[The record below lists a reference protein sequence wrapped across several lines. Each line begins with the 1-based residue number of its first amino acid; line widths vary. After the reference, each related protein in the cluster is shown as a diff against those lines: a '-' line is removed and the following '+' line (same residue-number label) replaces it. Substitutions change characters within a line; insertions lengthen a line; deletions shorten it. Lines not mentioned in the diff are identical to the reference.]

1 MLILGTPDDIR
12 ERVKLLCETVGKDGG
27 WIPNGGGHIP
37 EDTKPENF
45 RALLDA
51 VMEYGKYSMVRLRSL
66 KLASPVLMGLN
77 SPNQAL

>member
-45 RALLDA
+45 RALL
-51 VMEYGKYSMVRLRSL
+51 M
-66 KLASPVLMGLN
+66 
-77 SPNQAL
+77 Q